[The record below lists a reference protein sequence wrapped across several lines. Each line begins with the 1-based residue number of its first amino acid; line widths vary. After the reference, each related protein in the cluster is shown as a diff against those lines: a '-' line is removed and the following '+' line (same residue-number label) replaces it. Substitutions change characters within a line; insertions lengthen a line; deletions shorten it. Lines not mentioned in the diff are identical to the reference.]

1 MTFSEMLDLKKVYP
15 TITPSQEA
23 SEGFVLPNQRSNP
36 RKNNKKKPGN
46 RKSFTQGRKRDYPGQ
61 WWKDDSYKAQLEAKS
76 SDWSRRANGKK
87 KKKKKLFD
95 IFDCAEG
102 NLTALA
108 ESLRINQHMIRTQ
121 NTKQLPH
128 PSNSKKKNNNTTLNI
143 SLRRREEGN
152 GKEGREGVGEKES
165 ETERKGIPVYVWANI
180 TLQS

>member
-61 WWKDDSYKAQLEAKS
+61 WQKDDSYKAQLEAKS
-76 SDWSRRANGKK
+76 SDWSRRANGRKK

-128 PSNSKKKNNNTTLNI
+128 PLNSKKKKTKHN
-143 SLRRREEGN
+143 S
-152 GKEGREGVGEKES
+152 
-165 ETERKGIPVYVWANI
+165 
-180 TLQS
+180 